1 MISFLRWFGRALFAL
16 LVLGLLVGAF
26 VIVKFE
32 GWKKEK
38 LAALDADSQVVETK
52 AGPMEYIE
60 RGSGP
65 AVLICHGAPGGYDQA
80 MLLGDALVKEGFR
93 VIAPSRPGFLR
104 TPLSTGLLFEDQAD
118 ALAALLDKLGVK
130 SAAVLGFSTGAQV
143 AARFA
148 LRHPDRTDALVLI
161 SPVTA
166 AYQRDPLTQT
176 RQLLPDAALF
186 KTTGDM
192 GAWLFVEQAARDPR
206 WMLDAVFATETNLDA
221 DARAKL
227 VDFVAADPAQLA
239 FFRALLGTQAPLS
252 PRESGTRNDLL
263 LVRVLDPV
271 AYDRIKA
278 PTLLVTGAA
287 DAANPWVDL
296 KVITALLPTAR
307 TFTVPGAG
315 DLVWF
320 GPNAADARQKV
331 ADFLKAPPPV
341 PTPTP
346 TPMPAATPAPANP

>member
-1 MISFLRWFGRALFAL
+1 MISFLRWFGRTLFAL
-16 LVLGLLVGAF
+16 LVLALLAGAF

-32 GWKKEK
+32 DWKTEK
-38 LAALDADSQVVETK
+38 KAALDAGSKVVETK
-52 AGPMEYIE
+52 AGPMEYTE

-80 MLLGDALVKEGFR
+80 MLLGDALVKDGFR

-118 ALAALLDKLGVK
+118 ALAALLDKLGVERV
-130 SAAVLGFSTGAQV
+130 AVLGFSTGAQV

-161 SPVTA
+161 SPVTT
-166 AYQRDPLTQT
+166 AYQRDPLKQPF
-176 RQLLPDAALF
+176 QLLPDAALF

-192 GAWLFVEQAARDPR
+192 GAWFFVEQARRDPR

-221 DARAKL
+221 GSRAKL
-227 VDFVAADPAQLA
+227 VDFVAGDPTQLA

-271 AYDRIKA
+271 AYDKIKA
-278 PTLLVTGAA
+278 PALLVTGVA
-287 DAANPWVDL
+287 DAASLWVDL
-296 KVITALLPTAR
+296 KAITTLLPTAKVL
-307 TFTVPGAG
+307 TVPGAG

-320 GPNAADARQKV
+320 GPNAAAARQKV
-331 ADFLKAPPPV
+331 TDFLKNPPLL

-346 TPMPAATPAPANP
+346 TPRPDAASAPANP

>member
-1 MISFLRWFGRALFAL
+1 MLAMISFLRWFARTLFAV
-16 LVLGLLVGAF
+16 LVLALLAGAF

-32 GWKKEK
+32 GWKKAK
-38 LAALDADSQVVETK
+38 LAALDAGSKVIETT
-52 AGPMEYIE
+52 AGPVEYTE

-80 MLLGDALVKEGFR
+80 MLLGEPLAKAGFR

-104 TPLSTGLLFEDQAD
+104 TPLTTGLLFEDQAD
-118 ALAALLDKLGVK
+118 ALAALLDKLGIKHV
-130 SAAVLGFSTGAQV
+130 AVLGFSTGAQV

-161 SPVTA
+161 SPVTV
-166 AYQRDPLTQT
+166 AYQRDPLKQPE
-176 RQLLPDAALF
+176 QLLPDAALF

-192 GAWLFVEQAARDPR
+192 GAWFFLEQARRDPA
-206 WMLDAVFATETNLDA
+206 WMLDAVFAAETKQDA
-221 DARAKL
+221 AGRAKL
-227 VDFVAADPAQLA
+227 GDFVAGDRAQME

-278 PTLLVTGAA
+278 PTLIVTGADDIA
-287 DAANPWVDL
+287 SQWVDP
-296 KVITALLPTAR
+296 KAITTLLPTAR
-307 TFTVPGAG
+307 TLAVKGAG

-320 GPNAADARQKV
+320 GSNAAAASQAV
-331 ADFLKAPPPV
+331 VDFLKNPSPQ

-346 TPMPAATPAPANP
+346 SPSPGPATP

>member
-1 MISFLRWFGRALFAL
+1 MLAMISFLRWFGRALFAL
-16 LVLGLLVGAF
+16 LVLVLLVGAF

-38 LAALDADSQVVETK
+38 MAALDAGSRLIETK
-52 AGPMEYIE
+52 AGPVEYTE

-80 MLLGDALVKEGFR
+80 LLLGESLVKSGFR

-118 ALAALLDKLGVK
+118 ALAALLDKLGVER
-130 SAAVLGFSTGAQV
+130 AAVLGFSTGAQV

-148 LRHPDRTDALVLI
+148 VRHPDRTAALVLI
-161 SPVTA
+161 SPVTTP
-166 AYQRDPLTQT
+166 YQRDPLKQPI
-176 RQLLPDAALF
+176 QLLPDAALF

-192 GAWLFVEQAARDPR
+192 GAWFFVEQAKRDPR
-206 WMLDAVFATETNLDA
+206 WMLDAVFATETNLDPA
-221 DARAKL
+221 ARAKL
-227 VDFVAADPAQLA
+227 VDFVADDPAQLD

-271 AYDRIKA
+271 AYDKIKA

-287 DAANPWVDL
+287 DAASLWVDPKAL
-296 KVITALLPTAR
+296 TTLLPTAR
-307 TFTVPGAG
+307 TLTVPGAG

-331 ADFLKAPPPV
+331 ADFLKNPPPI
-341 PTPTP
+341 PTPV
-346 TPMPAATPAPANP
+346 PAATPAPANP